1 MSLSKFKPVLP
12 TEMDEALEELYAEF
26 DRTYG
31 IPSSANPISSTS
43 VNNKRS
49 SAQIDNPASKFKKLD
64 EATTHQMT
72 DLEAFEADLFAEYI
86 SPENDQVQ
94 PEDVDDDDV
103 NDGTCTDSGEEDDDD
118 DAKAGFGECIC
129 C

>member
-26 DRTYG
+26 DRTFG

-49 SAQIDNPASKFKKLD
+49 S
-64 EATTHQMT
+64 
-72 DLEAFEADLFAEYI
+72 DLFGKCSIVVKICIAMSWMMMMIYVLTPI
-86 SPENDQVQ
+86 SV
-94 PEDVDDDDV
+94 
-103 NDGTCTDSGEEDDDD
+103 CTP
-118 DAKAGFGECIC
+118 
-129 C
+129 